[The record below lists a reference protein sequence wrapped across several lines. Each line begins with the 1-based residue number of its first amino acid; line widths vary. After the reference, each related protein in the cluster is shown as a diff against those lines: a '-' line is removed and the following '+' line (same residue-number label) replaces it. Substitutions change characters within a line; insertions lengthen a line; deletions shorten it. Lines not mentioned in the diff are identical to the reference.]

1 MNGFFKEINQYNI
14 VPPKWKLSIVIVSS
28 IVILLLYF
36 AILVLTVYALG
47 NSFQADTSDSSQ
59 ADTSDSFQADTGDS
73 FQADTNRWFCIS
85 ILENILTFFSLFLAI
100 IATHISNC
108 IQDSCINCLKR
119 IYESNPF
126 LQDEFKISEVTERIE
141 KDKRSSKNIKRVV
154 LVSFFLYFV
163 MSVLHKISIKSM
175 MLQDFAWGLGSI
187 STVLSVVL
195 AITSSFSCYIF
206 GNYVMVL
213 LEMLNEGLNLMFDK
227 YNNRCISDSFERAFD
242 D

>member
-1 MNGFFKEINQYNI
+1 MNRFFREINQYNI
-14 VPPKWKLSIVIVSS
+14 VPPKWKLCIVIVSS

-47 NSFQADTSDSSQ
+47 DSYQADTSDSYQ
-59 ADTSDSFQADTGDS
+59 ADTSDSFQAN
-73 FQADTNRWFCIS
+73 TNKWLCIS
-85 ILENILTFFSLFLAI
+85 VLENILTFFSLFLAI

-108 IQDSCINCLKR
+108 IQDSCINCLNR

-141 KDKRSSKNIKRVV
+141 KDKRSSRNIKRVV
-154 LVSFFLYFV
+154 FVSFFLYFV
-163 MSVLHKISIKSM
+163 MSVLHKISIKPM
-175 MLQDFAWGLGSI
+175 ILQDLAWGLGSI
-187 STVLSVVL
+187 STILSVVL

-213 LEMLNEGLNLMFDK
+213 LEMLNKGLNLMFDK
-227 YNNRCISDSFERAFD
+227 YNDRCISDSFEGAFD